1 MCIYSTEL
9 LAIGHPLIFCNR
21 EVCGAYIKAGTSRL
35 SITSN
40 RFAITLFAPADNLAM
55 VDPLWENSPRN
66 ALLRLLD

>member
-1 MCIYSTEL
+1 V
-9 LAIGHPLIFCNR
+9 R
-21 EVCGAYIKAGTSRL
+21 GAYIKAGTSRL